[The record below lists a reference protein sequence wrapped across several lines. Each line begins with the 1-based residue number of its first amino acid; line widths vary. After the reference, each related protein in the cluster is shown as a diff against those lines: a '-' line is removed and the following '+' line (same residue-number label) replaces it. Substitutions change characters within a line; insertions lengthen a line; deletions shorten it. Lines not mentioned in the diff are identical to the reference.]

1 MQQLITNITNI
12 IKISAISRVQQQLPQ
27 LTMPVTRLV
36 TKPLTTLHH
45 TVQNLL
51 LQRLITTNNGSITN
65 HIMLTN
71 TTMPIQHIHMLA
83 IINKVFKDLIKRY
96 LHHLLHR
103 LSIRDCIIHLSMFIH
118 TICHQPRQRHLC
130 PVHPS

>member
-1 MQQLITNITNI
+1 MQQLTTNITNI

-51 LQRLITTNNGSITN
+51 LQRLITTNKGSITN

-103 LSIRDCIIHLSMFIH
+103 LSIRDCIILLSMFIH
-118 TICHQPRQRHLC
+118 IICHQPRQRHLC

>member
-27 LTMPVTRLV
+27 LTMPVTQQV

-83 IINKVFKDLIKRY
+83 IISRVFKDLIKRY
-96 LHHLLHR
+96 LHPLHHR
-103 LSIRDCIIHLSMFIH
+103 LSIQDCIILLSMFIH
-118 TICHQPRQRHLC
+118 IICHQPRQRHLC

>member
-12 IKISAISRVQQQLPQ
+12 IKISAISRVQQQLHQ
-27 LTMPVTRLV
+27 LTMPVTQQV

-71 TTMPIQHIHMLA
+71 ITMPIQHIHMLA
-83 IINKVFKDLIKRY
+83 IISRVFKDLIKRCLHP
-96 LHHLLHR
+96 LHHH
-103 LSIRDCIIHLSMFIH
+103 LSIRDCIILLSMFIH
-118 TICHQPRQRHLC
+118 IICHQPRQRPLC